1 MATFDSAFFYRL
13 DEHGNSSNGVVQ
25 SEITFGS
32 ATATE
37 ATNDGVATI
46 GESFTVQFN
55 NPGTEASFGGT
66 YTYIGHD
73 PDVAGVIGQDSNGDY
88 FLFSNTAVAT
98 GTQINGFVAED
109 FTLCFLAGTLIATPK
124 GPIAVE
130 DLAIGDLVLTADSR
144 AVPVKWLGRQVLAA
158 PFGMIEGRSPVVIEA
173 GALDD
178 DVPVRPLRVTADHAL
193 MIDGVLVQAGALVN
207 GSTIRRL
214 SSAELGWRFVV
225 YHVETENHEVILA
238 EGAPAETFIDNATR
252 RVFDNY
258 TEYVAMFGSESGMIE
273 ELPHPR
279 AMSARQV
286 PPTIRARIATR
297 ARALAGRSAVA
308 AKQQCKLDATLW

>member
-25 SEITFGS
+25 SEIAPGS

-37 ATNDGVATI
+37 ATNDGVATV

-55 NPGTEASFGGT
+55 NPGTEAAFGGT

-88 FLFSNTAVAT
+88 FLFSNTAVAD
-98 GTQINGFVAED
+98 GTQINGFTAED
-109 FTLCFLAGTLIATPK
+109 FTLCFLAGTLIATPT
-124 GPIAVE
+124 GPVAVE
-130 DLAIGDLVLTADSR
+130 DLATGDPVMTADGR
-144 AVPVKWLGRQVLAA
+144 IVPVKWLGRQTLAA
-158 PFGMIEGRSPVVIEA
+158 PFGMIEGRSPVLIEA
-173 GALDD
+173 GALADN
-178 DVPVRPLRVTADHAL
+178 VPARSLRLTADHAL
-193 MIDGVLVQAGALVN
+193 MIDGVLVHAGALVN

-214 SSAELGWRFVV
+214 SSADLGWRFVV

-238 EGAPAETFIDNATR
+238 EGTPAETFIDNATR
-252 RVFDNY
+252 RTFDNHAEY
-258 TEYVAMFGSESGMIE
+258 TAMYGEDSRVTE

-286 PPTIRARIATR
+286 PPSIRMHIAARARV
-297 ARALAGRSAVA
+297 LASCTAVA
-308 AKQQCKLDATLW
+308 A